1 MIVGAFTPSN
11 RYNRQPMDITNMK
24 ISLVK
29 LMYLFLVTLLL
40 VPGIMGI
47 VIPGLPTTP
56 FLLLT
61 ALLYV
66 RGSTRMYQ

>member
-1 MIVGAFTPSN
+1 
-11 RYNRQPMDITNMK
+11 
-24 ISLVK
+24 
-29 LMYLFLVTLLL
+29 MYLFLGTLLL